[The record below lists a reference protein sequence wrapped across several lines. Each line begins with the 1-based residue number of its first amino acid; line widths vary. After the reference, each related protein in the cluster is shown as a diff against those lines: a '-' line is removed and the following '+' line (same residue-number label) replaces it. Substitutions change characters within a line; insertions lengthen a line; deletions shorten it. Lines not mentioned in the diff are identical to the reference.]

1 MFAFA
6 FLCEARWQKGYGAT
20 GAHGKRKCESFLHA
34 VLSDNSVCLS
44 INSLPLLSITSV
56 VKQAC

>member
-6 FLCEARWQKGYGAT
+6 FLCLARWQKGY

-34 VLSDNSVCLS
+34 VLSDNSFVYR
-44 INSLPLLSITSV
+44 
-56 VKQAC
+56 